1 MKLRNISAYIYRA
14 LVMARHP
21 EAVGLRRRGID
32 FEHYRNLRRQW
43 LLDAGIRTVLDI
55 GANTGQFARLAHE
68 VWPAAAI
75 YSFEPLPDCF
85 EPLKSALPAGADFH
99 PINCALGASEG
110 TLEFRRALHTPSS
123 SFLPMTDL
131 HKEAFPES
139 GGGQEERPVTVAV
152 RTLDQVAAELPL
164 RENILIKIDVQGY
177 EANVLAGGAE
187 TVRRA
192 VAVIME
198 TSFRKLYEGQPLF
211 DDIYRTMLGLG
222 FDFQGNMEQMV
233 SPADG
238 TVVQADSIFVR
249 RKSPTG
255 SQA

>member
-1 MKLRNISAYIYRA
+1 MKLRDISALVYRG

-32 FEHYRNLRRQW
+32 YEHYRNLRRGW

-55 GANTGQFARLAHE
+55 GANKGQFARLARE
-68 VWPAAAI
+68 VFPGAAI

-85 EPLKSALPAGADFH
+85 EALKTALPAGADFH
-99 PINCALGASEG
+99 PVNCAIGEAEG

-123 SFLPMTDL
+123 SFLKMTGL
-131 HKEAFPES
+131 HEEAFPES
-139 GGGQEERPVTVAV
+139 TGGQEERTLSVAV
-152 RTLDQVAAELPL
+152 RTLDSVAAELPL

-177 EANVLAGGAE
+177 EDRVLAGGAR
-187 TVRRA
+187 TLGRA
-192 VAVIME
+192 TAVIME
-198 TSFRKLYEGQPLF
+198 TSFLRLYEGQPLF

-238 TVVQADSIFVR
+238 RVVQADSIFVR
-249 RKSPTG
+249 RAG
-255 SQA
+255 GRE